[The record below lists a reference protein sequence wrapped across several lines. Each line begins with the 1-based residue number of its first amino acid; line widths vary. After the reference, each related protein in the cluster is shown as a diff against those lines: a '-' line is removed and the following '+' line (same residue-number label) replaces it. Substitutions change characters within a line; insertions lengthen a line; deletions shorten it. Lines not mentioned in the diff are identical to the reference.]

1 MNITFVLA
9 VYNNF
14 ELTKNCYNRI
24 REIYPKAPLVISS
37 GGSNDETLEWIQ
49 TINDEFTTFTHTND
63 RITFSETYNN
73 GVLFVKTEKLVF
85 IHNDM
90 VIGRHFLENIERL
103 LEEDMI
109 LSYTTIEPPIF
120 AGHNRPGKVLMN
132 MGDSFENFNY
142 DLFEKYVEDNKDECK
157 LYDGAVFFM
166 SMYKKVFDDIGGF
179 DGDSFIPAFCEDD
192 DFLLRAKLKNY
203 KLRTTECAI
212 TYHFV
217 SMTSRFGKEMKDHT
231 AKYELNSNKNFV
243 RKWGIPTHV
252 LHSMGYLIKDDF
264 KYERKTMCLVCNDN
278 RLFVNYIFH
287 LEPLFDKIIT
297 TSDAKAYLEL
307 EQQFTNY
314 DLKSKFEAP
323 YECDI
328 VVHINNEITN
338 EDFDNIQRLRIVHSF
353 YEKGKY
359 NVGTLIVEIN

>member
-1 MNITFVLA
+1 
-9 VYNNF
+9 
-14 ELTKNCYNRI
+14 
-24 REIYPKAPLVISS
+24 
-37 GGSNDETLEWIQ
+37 
-49 TINDEFTTFTHTND
+49 
-63 RITFSETYNN
+63 
-73 GVLFVKTEKLVF
+73 
-85 IHNDM
+85 
-90 VIGRHFLENIERL
+90 
-103 LEEDMI
+103 
-109 LSYTTIEPPIF
+109 
-120 AGHNRPGKVLMN
+120 
-132 MGDSFENFNY
+132 
-142 DLFEKYVEDNKDECK
+142 
-157 LYDGAVFFM
+157 
-166 SMYKKVFDDIGGF
+166 
-179 DGDSFIPAFCEDD
+179 
-192 DFLLRAKLKNY
+192 
-203 KLRTTECAI
+203 
-212 TYHFV
+212 
-217 SMTSRFGKEMKDHT
+217 MTSRFGKEMKDHT